1 MQLPGN
7 VKFGV
12 SFYFQSAGLVSAIS
26 HHKAKQA
33 GGFRGPDDRG
43 ENLGIGGGVQKD
55 QSLPSVWMSW
65 GPRLLPL
72 IAPHRQLQVTALHGE

>member
-12 SFYFQSAGLVSAIS
+12 SFCFQSAGLVSAIS

-33 GGFRGPDDRG
+33 GGFRGPD
-43 ENLGIGGGVQKD
+43 VKMF
-55 QSLPSVWMSW
+55 SSVLFVPKKYLDKINSRKQTKKLKHVIWY
-65 GPRLLPL
+65 
-72 IAPHRQLQVTALHGE
+72 